1 MKKILI
7 VINDMGMGGAQRS
20 LLSFLKCL
28 QTSQWMEQYQV
39 HIMVVDPSGGFYTQ
53 IPREFTQ
60 ILPPVELH
68 WLGSAFSKELLTKHF
83 SVKCLLGEMKW
94 LLKKRLGQFPKQ
106 WNVQQRLW
114 DCWKD
119 SIPELPGHYDVA
131 VSYLDGF
138 PNYYVMD
145 KVQADKKVLWI
156 HNEYQKLSYDPVY
169 DRPYYEK
176 ADSIITISPKCR
188 QCILQ
193 EYPLLEEKV
202 HVLENITVPAEVL
215 EKSRQGECPEF
226 AGFHGLKLL
235 SVGRLNTQK
244 GYDLAIES
252 AKILRDQGLSFL
264 WLILGDGPERQVL
277 QQQID
282 SNGLDDCFQL
292 LGNRNNPYSYMAG
305 CDILVQSSR
314 FEGKSVV
321 LDEAKILCKPIVVT
335 DYTTAKDA
343 ISHGVTGWITPITA
357 QGIGEGIWKLY
368 QDAELKNRIVENLTA
383 LPKGNEAELLKYLQ
397 NMF

>member
-28 QTSQWMEQYQV
+28 HSSPQMAQYQV
-39 HIMVVDPSGGFYTQ
+39 HIMVVDPAGGFYAQ
-53 IPREFTQ
+53 IPQGFTQ
-60 ILPPVELH
+60 LQPPKELH
-68 WLGSAFSKELLTKHF
+68 WLGTAFSKALLTRYF
-83 SVKCLLGEMKW
+83 SVKCLLGEAKW
-94 LLKKRLGQFPKQ
+94 LLKKRLGLFPKS
-106 WNVQQRLW
+106 WNVQQKLW

-119 SIPELPGHYDVA
+119 RVPELPGHYDVA
-131 VSYLDGF
+131 VSYIDGY

-145 KVQADKKVLWI
+145 KVQADKKVLWV
-156 HNEYQKLSYDPVY
+156 HNEYQKLAYDPVY
-169 DRPYYEK
+169 DRSFYEK
-176 ADSIITISPKCR
+176 AHSIITISPQCR

-193 EYPLLEEKV
+193 EYPALGEKV
-202 HVLENITVPAEVL
+202 HILENITVPAEVL

-226 AGFHGLKLL
+226 AGFDGLKLL
-235 SVGRLNTQK
+235 SVGRLNPQK

-252 AKILRDQGLSFL
+252 AKILRDQGISFL
-264 WLILGDGPERQVL
+264 WLVLGEGPERQAL
-277 QQQID
+277 QEQID
-282 SNGLDDCFQL
+282 SNGLCDCFRL

-357 QGIGEGIWKLY
+357 QGIGDGILKLY
-368 QDAELKNRIVENLTA
+368 RDTELRKRIVENLTA
-383 LPKGNEAELLKYLQ
+383 LPKGNEAELGKYLQ

>member
-7 VINDMGMGGAQRS
+7 VISDMKMGGAQRS

-28 QTSQWMEQYQV
+28 HSAPQMAQYQV
-39 HIMVVDPSGGFYTQ
+39 DIMVADPAGGFYSQ
-53 IPREFTQ
+53 IPKEFHQ
-60 ILPPVELH
+60 IQPPVELR
-68 WLGSAFSKELLTKHF
+68 WLGTAFSKALLTKHF
-83 SVKCLLGEMKW
+83 SVKCVLTEMKW

-106 WNVQQRLW
+106 WNVQQKLW

-119 SIPELPGHYDVA
+119 TVPGLPGHYDVA
-131 VSYLDGF
+131 VSYIDGY

-145 KVQADKKVLWI
+145 KVQAEKKVLWI
-156 HNEYQKLSYDPVY
+156 HNEYQKLAYDPVY

-176 ADSIITISPKCR
+176 ADSLITISPKCR

-193 EYPLLEEKV
+193 EYPSLEEKV
-202 HVLENITVPAEVL
+202 HILENITVPAEVL
-215 EKSRQGECPEF
+215 EKSRQGECSEF
-226 AGFHGLKLL
+226 AGFEGLKLL
-235 SVGRLNTQK
+235 SVGRLNAQK

-252 AKILRDQGLSFL
+252 ANILRARKVSFL
-264 WLILGDGPERQVL
+264 WLVLGEGPERQAL

-282 SNGLDDCFQL
+282 SNGLSDCFRL
-292 LGNRNNPYSYMAG
+292 LGNRNNPYAYMAG

-343 ISHGVTGWITPITA
+343 ISHGETGWITPMTA
-357 QGIGEGIWKLY
+357 QGIGEGICRLY
-368 QDAELKNRIVENLTA
+368 QDAGLKNRIVENLNA
-383 LPKGNEAELLKYLQ
+383 LPKGNEAELSGYLEK
-397 NMF
+397 MF